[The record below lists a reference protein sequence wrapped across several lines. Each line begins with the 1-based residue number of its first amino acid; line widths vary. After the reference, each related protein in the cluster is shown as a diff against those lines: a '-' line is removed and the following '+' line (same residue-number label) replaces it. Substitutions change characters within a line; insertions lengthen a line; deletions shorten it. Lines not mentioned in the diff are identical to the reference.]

1 MKVKNWTEVNAAV
14 PGGGMRLPAGGYV
27 IKIQSVN
34 DNANQEYLEITY
46 DIAEG
51 EYAGHYA
58 DAESWKHTFR
68 RYYSDKAEAFFAQF
82 LQALAA
88 SNANFDLAAWSK
100 TGNPY
105 ELEGLI
111 LGSIW
116 QNEKYTNTRGEDK
129 ERLTFFAA
137 IPADKIRAG
146 AFEVPADKDIRTRV
160 EQSASNTGS
169 AYDAEVPFN

>member
-68 RYYSDKAEAFFAQF
+68 RWYGEKSKSFFKQF
-82 LQALAA
+82 LQALEE
-88 SNANFDLAAWSK
+88 SNANFDIAIWQK
-100 TGNPY
+100 TANPF

-116 QNEKYTNTRGEDK
+116 QNEKYTNNKGEDK
-129 ERLTFFAA
+129 ERLIFYAA
-137 IPADKIRAG
+137 IPADKVRAG
-146 AFEVPADKDIRTRV
+146 AFDVPQDRDSRTKV
-160 EQSASNTGS
+160 ETSTGGG
-169 AYDAEVPFN
+169 AYDAEIPFN